1 MMFDHDQSVTI
12 LIIIALWVILMVLS
26 ICADLQV
33 FS

>member
-12 LIIIALWVILMVLS
+12 LIIIVLGVILMVLS

-33 FS
+33 AS